1 MRQDHPEA
9 ALSSDMYTTAMF
21 GSLCEAVRAD
31 VARNRGNAK
40 KMLLVLMLYRVAH
53 FASTSWKRNKI
64 ALIWAGP
71 YLLAYWF
78 ITEWVFNLEIPA
90 STRIG
95 KGLIVNHGYALVIN
109 KDVTIG
115 DYCRVRHSTTIGCVL
130 KADGTQGPAPR
141 IGNHVDIGA
150 NAVIIGGVVVGDFA
164 RIGAGAVVVRDVP
177 PHSTAIGNPARI
189 FLKGEVSDIGEP
201 L

>member
-1 MRQDHPEA
+1 
-9 ALSSDMYTTAMF
+9 
-21 GSLCEAVRAD
+21 
-31 VARNRGNAK
+31 
-40 KMLLVLMLYRVAH
+40 MLVVVLLYRGAH
-53 FASTSWKRNKI
+53 FASTSWRRNK
-64 ALIWAGP
+64 AHLAWAAP
-71 YLLAYWF
+71 YLLAYRF
-78 ITEWVFNLEIPA
+78 VTEWIFNLEIPG

-109 KDVTIG
+109 KNVQMG

-177 PHSTAIGNPARI
+177 PHSTAIGNPART

-201 L
+201 Q